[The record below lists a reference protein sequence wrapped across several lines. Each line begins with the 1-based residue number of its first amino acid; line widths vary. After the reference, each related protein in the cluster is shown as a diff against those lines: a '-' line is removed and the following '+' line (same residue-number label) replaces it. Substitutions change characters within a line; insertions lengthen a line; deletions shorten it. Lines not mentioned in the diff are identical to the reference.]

1 MRRILISVVVLV
13 MAMTACSGEKVLDEA
28 EVEEGANQAL
38 AETVGQEPDSIDCPD
53 DLKAEVGESMRCEL
67 TAGSDTLGVTVTV
80 TSIDGDNATY
90 DVEVDG

>member
-1 MRRILISVVVLV
+1 MRKMVVFVVLV
-13 MAMTACSGEKVLDEA
+13 MAMAACSGEKVLDEA
-28 EVEEGANQAL
+28 EVEEGAKQAL
-38 AETVGQEPDSIDCPD
+38 TETVGQEPDSIDCPD
-53 DLKAEVGESMRCEL
+53 DLKAEVGATMRCEL

>member
-1 MRRILISVVVLV
+1 MRKMVAFVVLV
-13 MAMTACSGEKVLDEA
+13 VAMAACSGEKVLDEA
-28 EVEEGANQAL
+28 EVEEGAKQAL
-38 AETVGQEPDSIDCPD
+38 TETVGQEPDSIDCPD
-53 DLKAEVGESMRCEL
+53 DLKAEVGATMRCEL

>member
-1 MRRILISVVVLV
+1 MHKMVVLVVVLV
-13 MAMTACSGEKVLDEA
+13 MAMAACSGEKVLDEA
-28 EVEEGANQAL
+28 EVEEGAKQAL
-38 AETVGQEPDSIDCPD
+38 TETVGQEPDSIDCPD
-53 DLKAEVGESMRCEL
+53 DLKAEVGATMRCEL